1 MSKVKDLMHAILNE
15 GIEDEEEIVEEEKE
29 ELQENKVDQQP
40 TFVEP
45 KIKPVEDNTMIADF
59 LLDKKKRNL

>member
-45 KIKPVEDNTMIADF
+45 KIKPV
-59 LLDKKKRNL
+59 